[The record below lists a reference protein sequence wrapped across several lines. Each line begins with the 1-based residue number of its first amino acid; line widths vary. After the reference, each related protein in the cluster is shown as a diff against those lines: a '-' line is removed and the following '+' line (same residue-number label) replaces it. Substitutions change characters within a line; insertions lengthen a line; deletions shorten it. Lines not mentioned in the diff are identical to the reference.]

1 MKTGEWIENL
11 TLAQTRKRLQHSIPT
26 FEEMLQEK
34 ALVSSAVQLYIDL
47 KHTQVARPVLQ
58 VLCHAVE
65 RWGWTSNRLLVGSF
79 QQMDLLEVLSV
90 ERRSFI
96 VR

>member
-11 TLAQTRKRLQHSIPT
+11 TLVQARKRLKHNIPT

-34 ALVSSAVQLYIDL
+34 AVVNSAVQLYIDL

-58 VLCHAVE
+58 LLCHAVE
-65 RWGWTSNRLLVGSF
+65 RWGWTSSRLWVGSF
-79 QQMDLLEVLSV
+79 CQMNLLEVLS
-90 ERRSFI
+90 R
-96 VR
+96 